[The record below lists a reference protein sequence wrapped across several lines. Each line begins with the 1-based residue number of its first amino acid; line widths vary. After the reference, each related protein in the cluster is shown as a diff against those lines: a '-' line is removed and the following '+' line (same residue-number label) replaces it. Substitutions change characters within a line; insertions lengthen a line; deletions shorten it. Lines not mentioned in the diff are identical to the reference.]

1 MAFKFQYCIPT
12 RIEYLWPMVHQH
24 PLPLATISLAFAK
37 DILIERKKLQV
48 DWASHATL
56 INK

>member
-1 MAFKFQYCIPT
+1 
-12 RIEYLWPMVHQH
+12 MVHQH